1 VDDILSFA
9 ASQSGSASLAAA
21 DAASPLFRNLAHV
34 IVRVELQRS
43 RVMHGRMYNNSF
55 AESSAKLQRWVPLD
69 RYAVVADV
77 QAANDAFR
85 AEQLPALEGT
95 CARLLAARASIRV
108 QGATSNAAHP
118 APSLFPS
125 PVSGRSLLQL
135 MEAYKAGAFLS
146 WSIGIPAGE
155 YQRDFEA
162 AWDAVAGTAADVG
175 ITASDLLVGLASRN
189 ALDELQGLAARHAG
203 IGALVALCRDT
214 DGIQDGALADRIFT
228 DGGWPQTAALPSS
241 SLSPLA
247 GVAAELASYLTHYG
261 HMADNDEDLNSTHWV
276 EDSAFPL
283 SIFRKI
289 VLSRAAPQACSS
301 SEASASAAMGIAA
314 AVAAVPPALP
324 AHRARTHAR
333 THPYARTHARAQV
346 VRAAVCVSTAG
357 MQVSEDNCLTRGAS
371 TSPPAAP
378 AMLRRASSTAPTD
391 SYEAAREL
399 LDGLLRGPDGAGAK
413 GAAAADALW
422 AATDL
427 LRRCLLL
434 KERIHGQYVRI
445 GLQVKLMLQQW
456 IRERR
461 PRLDAAWA
469 SIGGGDAQLGAEGA
483 ASDEMPAALFHAPFP
498 YWVRALVAEEEEA
511 AVGSGCSGGG
521 GETSPS
527 LAASAPLPALM
538 PSYVQ
543 LVHAARRFSR
553 ERAMW
558 RRVDA
563 TVSVRGTAAWAA
575 QQALTGDADASLDC
589 GACES
594 DGAREETRAERQ
606 AQQVLHGFGCSVGA
620 AGAPVTGLARIV
632 PSLDQAH
639 RVQAGEVLVTR
650 VTSPA
655 WTPLFSLVRAIV
667 LEEGGMLA
675 HGAVVARECGIPAVS
690 QVREAS
696 RVIRTGDTLV
706 VDGAA
711 GTVTVI
717 PPAAGTAIA

>member
-1 VDDILSFA
+1 
-9 ASQSGSASLAAA
+9 
-21 DAASPLFRNLAHV
+21 
-34 IVRVELQRS
+34 
-43 RVMHGRMYNNSF
+43 
-55 AESSAKLQRWVPLD
+55 
-69 RYAVVADV
+69 
-77 QAANDAFR
+77 
-85 AEQLPALEGT
+85 
-95 CARLLAARASIRV
+95 
-108 QGATSNAAHP
+108 
-118 APSLFPS
+118 
-125 PVSGRSLLQL
+125 
-135 MEAYKAGAFLS
+135 
-146 WSIGIPAGE
+146 
-155 YQRDFEA
+155 
-162 AWDAVAGTAADVG
+162 
-175 ITASDLLVGLASRN
+175 
-189 ALDELQGLAARHAG
+189 
-203 IGALVALCRDT
+203 
-214 DGIQDGALADRIFT
+214 
-228 DGGWPQTAALPSS
+228 
-241 SLSPLA
+241 
-247 GVAAELASYLTHYG
+247 
-261 HMADNDEDLNSTHWV
+261 MADNDEDLNSTHWV

-324 AHRARTHAR
+324 AH
-333 THPYARTHARAQV
+333 
-346 VRAAVCVSTAG
+346 
-357 MQVSEDNCLTRGAS
+357 AS
-371 TSPPAAP
+371 SSPPAAP
-378 AMLRRASSTAPTD
+378 AMLRRASSTAPAD

-399 LDGLLRGPDGAGAK
+399 LDGLLRGPDGAGAE

-469 SIGGGDAQLGAEGA
+469 SIGGGDAQPGAEGA
-483 ASDEMPAALFHAPFP
+483 ASDEMQAALFHAPFP
-498 YWVRALVAEEEEA
+498 YWVRALVAEEEEE

-521 GETSPS
+521 GGTSPS
-527 LAASAPLPALM
+527 LAASTSAAAPLPALM

-563 TVSVRGTAAWAA
+563 VRGTAARAA
-575 QQALTGDADASLDC
+575 QQALTGDADTSLDR

-594 DGAREETRAERQ
+594 DGAREEAGAGRQ
-606 AQQVLHGFGCSVGA
+606 AQQVLHGLGCSVGA
-620 AGAPVTGLARIV
+620 AGVPVTGLARIV

-655 WTPLFSLVRAIV
+655 WTPLFSLVRAVV

-717 PPAAGTAIA
+717 PPAAATAIA